1 MPFSPFTCRQRGE
14 PGPKWLVEQVPHTSP
29 SKREHQ
35 LFAESCAR
43 IDARNKGLA
52 EIASILRETREGLA
66 NDNVRAEG
74 GAA

>member
-14 PGPKWLVEQVPHTSP
+14 PDPKWFEQDPHTP
-29 SKREHQ
+29 LTKREHQ

-43 IDARNKGLA
+43 IDARNRGLA

-66 NDNVRAEG
+66 SDNVRTEG
-74 GAA
+74 GVA